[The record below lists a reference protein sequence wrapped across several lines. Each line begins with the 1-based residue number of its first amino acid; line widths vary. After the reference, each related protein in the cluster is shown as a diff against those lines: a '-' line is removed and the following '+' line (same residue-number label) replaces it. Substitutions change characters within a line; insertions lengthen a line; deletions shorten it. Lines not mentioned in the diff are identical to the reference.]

1 MAAKKKYD
9 RTKQKETLKKVLEY
23 IEQYRAVLVFSLILA
38 AVTVACTL
46 YLPILTGDAINLI
59 LAPGKVDFDGIKQ
72 FYLKVLLL
80 LSSVQWLSGD
90 EHLQQPNH
98 LRSCA

>member
-9 RTKQKETLKKVLEY
+9 RTKQKETLAKVLEY
-23 IEQYRAVLVFSLILA
+23 IEHYRAVLVFSLILA

-59 LAPGKVDFDGIKQ
+59 LSPGQVDS
-72 FYLKVLLL
+72 L
-80 LSSVQWLSGD
+80 
-90 EHLQQPNH
+90 
-98 LRSCA
+98 

>member
-46 YLPILTGDAINLI
+46 YLPNFNRRCNQ
-59 LAPGKVDFDGIKQ
+59 PDFGT
-72 FYLKVLLL
+72 
-80 LSSVQWLSGD
+80 
-90 EHLQQPNH
+90 
-98 LRSCA
+98 